1 VHTVRPEVVTELAE
15 QVELLLVTVK
25 APALD
30 EALERVEAAPRFA
43 VPLLN
48 GIEHMQTLRER
59 LPDTT
64 VVGASIGR
72 IEAWLERPGV
82 VVQPTPSVV
91 MTVASGAPVQLLR
104 RTGAEVRENGS
115 AAEVLWEKL
124 ARQAPTAAATSVTQR
139 PIGELRSD
147 PEWRG
152 RLRAAIEETCAVAAA
167 DSVTL
172 SPDAEWEII
181 EAMPPLLTSSTARD
195 IAAGVPSEL
204 DAITGARVRADGASA
219 STLPCSRRCTT
230 RHAERRCADP
240 GALRL
245 GARARQERP
254 AARRAPA
261 PRVRDRGRTAGEIFD
276 RVVCSTDSGR
286 IAEVAQ
292 RYGADVPFLR
302 PSELATAT
310 SPDIEWIKHAL
321 DQLDAHYD
329 LFAIVRATN
338 PFRGPT
344 CCAAGSSSCWRP
356 RGGLDP
362 AVELVKQHPGRCGC
376 SRADDAALLDQSH
389 LDVVARGPVPGAA
402 PVYVRTARS
411 RSRGRASCRRPARAK
426 GGRRPY

>member
-1 VHTVRPEVVTELAE
+1 MTVAVLGPGAVGGVLTVGLMEAGIDVVCIARPATAAVIRSEGLSLRQGERVHTVRPEVVTALSE

-30 EALERVEAAPRFA
+30 EALERVEAAPRFV

-48 GIEHMQTLRER
+48 GIEHMRTLRER

-124 ARQAPTAAATSVTQR
+124 ARQAPAAAATSVTQR

-167 DSVTL
+167 DGVTL

-204 DAITGARVRADGASA
+204 DAITGAAVRAG
-219 STLPCSRRCTT
+219 R
-230 RHAERRCADP
+230 
-240 GALRL
+240 RL
-245 GARARQERP
+245 GVDTP
-254 AARRAPA
+254 
-261 PRVRDRGRTAGEIFD
+261 VL
-276 RVVCSTDSGR
+276 
-286 IAEVAQ
+286 AQ
-292 RYGADVPFLR
+292 M
-302 PSELATAT
+302 
-310 SPDIEWIKHAL
+310 
-321 DQLDAHYD
+321 YD
-329 LFAIVRATN
+329 EA
-338 PFRGPT
+338 
-344 CCAAGSSSCWRP
+344 C
-356 RGGLDP
+356 
-362 AVELVKQHPGRCGC
+362 
-376 SRADDAALLDQSH
+376 
-389 LDVVARGPVPGAA
+389 
-402 PVYVRTARS
+402 
-411 RSRGRASCRRPARAK
+411 RASLR
-426 GGRRPY
+426 